1 MAITIIVVKG
11 ILAMNEPSTVSLK
24 TQLPPPLVLRPT
36 RGLAALNLRDLWI
49 YRELVYFMTWRDL
62 KVRYKQTVLGATW
75 VVLQPLMQI
84 LVFTLLFHHA
94 AGFAADTGIPYPV
107 FNFAALLPWN
117 MFAHALS
124 SAGHS
129 LVNNRA
135 MLTKVY
141 FPRLII
147 PMSPVLASLVDFLIA
162 FVVMLGLMLVYHFD
176 PSASYKIHITS
187 AVLTLPLFL
196 LLALITTLGVS
207 LWLSALYV
215 MYRDVG
221 HIIPFLTQIWFFIT
235 PVVYSS
241 MAVTEKWRLVYALN
255 PMVGVVNGF
264 RWALLGT
271 RPAPGLML
279 IASTFVALAILVSG
293 LLYFRNMERTFA
305 DEI

>member
-1 MAITIIVVKG
+1 MAV
-11 ILAMNEPSTVSLK
+11 NDSSTASLNSP
-24 TQLPPPLVLRPT
+24 LPPPLILRPT

-49 YRELVYFMTWRDL
+49 YRELIYFMTWRDL
-62 KVRYKQTVLGATW
+62 KVRYKQTVLGASW
-75 VVLQPLMQI
+75 VVLQPLLQTLI
-84 LVFTLLFHHA
+84 FTLLFHGA
-94 AGFAADTGIPYPV
+94 AGFESDAGIPYPV
-107 FNFAALLPWN
+107 FSFAALLPWN

-124 SAGHS
+124 TAGHS
-129 LVNNRA
+129 LVNNRS

-162 FVVMLGLMLVYHFD
+162 FGVLVGMMLFYHFS
-176 PSASYKIHITS
+176 PSASYTIQITP
-187 AVLTLPLFL
+187 ALLTLPLFL

-207 LWLSALYV
+207 LWLSALHV

-221 HIIPFLTQIWFFIT
+221 HIIPFLTQVWLFIT
-235 PVVYSS
+235 PIVYSS
-241 MAVTEKWRLVYALN
+241 NEVAKKWQVIYAIN

-271 RPAPGLML
+271 RPAPGPML
-279 IASTFVALAILVSG
+279 IASTIVALLVLVSG
-293 LLYFRNMERTFA
+293 VFYFRNMERTFA